1 MWFWLRLFAT
11 LCYMGTM
18 TLAPTAQAQTGVSFW
33 NNFHTISIYW
43 TRAKNAKPPRIQY
56 RKIGTTTWKKAQALW
71 WDEKSSRVSQAN
83 FQSNQYR
90 GSIVN
95 LEQATSYDL
104 RYSLDGG
111 SSWTRFTGNPIATRA
126 DNYIS
131 GGTTTYGG
139 IRNTKLTISDGG
151 TATGCG
157 PGGTKP
163 CWKIHDGQ
171 GTAII
176 DPDHQDDCVLIT
188 ASYVVL
194 RNFLSLRDCKADG
207 IRITSAYV
215 IVEKN
220 TIEDWG
226 LQEILYGTS
235 RSSSGLYKG
244 KLMRE
249 VPEDPCPNYDRND
262 FGRYDDAGIEV
273 EGAKRGVVIQ
283 RNIIKNPR
291 YRSTRWE
298 ECAIWGTYA
307 LGPHAIK
314 IFGAET
320 ASARGN
326 VIRYNNIFATNATKS
341 GGGVTLSQP
350 ANRYYDAIDV
360 NYNQDLDIYGN
371 IIRNAADDAIEAD
384 NYAVNVRIWGNY
396 IDYNQKNIS
405 FQRMVAGPAY
415 VFRNIFDRGMILTL
429 TLRPARPA
437 PTI

>member
-11 LCYMGTM
+11 LCYTGIM

-71 WDEKSSRVSQAN
+71 WDEKSSLVSQAN
-83 FQSNQYR
+83 FQNNQYR

-95 LEQATSYDL
+95 LEQDTSYDL

-111 SSWTRFTGNPIATRA
+111 SSWTKFTGNPIATRS

-194 RNFLSLRDCKADG
+194 RNFLSIRDCKADG
-207 IRITSAYV
+207 IKITSAYV
-215 IVEKN
+215 VVEKN

-235 RSSSGLYKG
+235 RSYSGLYKG

-298 ECAIWGTYA
+298 ECAIWENSR
-307 LGPHAIK
+307 LGSSCNQNI
-314 IFGAET
+314 
-320 ASARGN
+320 RGRN
-326 VIRYNNIFATNATKS
+326 SVRSRKRDPLQQYFCHEYDRIRRWCD
-341 GGGVTLSQP
+341 LSQP
-350 ANRYYDAIDV
+350 ANRYYDVIDV

-415 VFRNIFDRGMILTL
+415 VFRNIFDRGMILTS

-437 PTI
+437 PTT